1 MDRYWFSLFWGWLAR
16 ALVTQFAGYS
26 GWQAG
31 CPFAF
36 GLIVGTF
43 FILTLWGIVHLYY
56 PAPPV
61 LLE

>member
-1 MDRYWFSLFWGWLAR
+1 LAR

-31 CPFAF
+31 RPFAF

-43 FILTLWGIVHLYY
+43 FTLTLWGIVHLYY

-61 LLE
+61 MLE